1 MARSSAVRP
10 GHPVQHV
17 PDDRLRVPDRR
28 QRRGQRPLG
37 VVGDDAAHQH
47 PDRPRVGERI
57 EPATPDE
64 LADLAVHD
72 VHSGRHGTPVESGR
86 SVDKSSGL

>member
-1 MARSSAVRP
+1 LSATRRSRHGLGVT
-10 GHPVQHV
+10 
-17 PDDRLRVPDRR
+17 DRR
-28 QRRGQRPLG
+28 QRGGQRTLG
-37 VVGDDAAHQH
+37 VVGDDVAHQH
-47 PDRPRVGERI
+47 PDRRRIGERI

-72 VHSGRHGTPVESGR
+72 VQSGRHGTPVESGP